1 MTVRTLTKTSTV
13 GDWASLAINKHFEKV
28 LKHEGN
34 VLKDRDPEDLHQ
46 MRVGMRRLRSAI
58 NGFAP
63 AISLPKPAQEK
74 RIGKIAHTLGSLRDL
89 DVLREALENRYKP
102 TLPSEEQKSLSTAL
116 VYLNKQRRQVL
127 EEVKNTLKCDRY
139 QSFKESLHKWL
150 LQPKY
155 QEIAQMPIQEVLPD
169 LLLPEVSRLLLH
181 SGWLIGTTVNE
192 GKIDVLKVE
201 PEMVQQFA
209 EQGAVL
215 HNLRKETKR
224 LRYQMEV
231 FDDFYGSTYEAYLED
246 IRTIQ
251 ALLGQMQD
259 TVVLSE
265 FLADAME
272 VKIKSV
278 LPTLAEQLAQE
289 SYQAWQQWQTLQQR
303 YLNLEIRK
311 GFHLAVVQPTFEQ
324 LKDE

>member
-28 LKHEGN
+28 LKHEDN

-74 RIGKIAHTLGSLRDL
+74 RIGKIAHTLGSLRDK

-102 TLPSEEQKSLSTAL
+102 TLPSEEQKSLETAL
-116 VYLNKQRRQVL
+116 VYLNKQRRQVF
-127 EEVKNTLKCDRY
+127 EEVKNTLKRDRY

-169 LLLPEVSRLLLH
+169 LLLPEVSKLLLH

-209 EQGAVL
+209 EQGSVL
-215 HNLRKETKR
+215 HSLRKETKR

-246 IRTIQ
+246 VKTIQ

-259 TVVLSE
+259 SVVLSE

-324 LKDE
+324 LRDE